1 MVIILKQIKEKF
13 CKTLNNKFIKKNIF
27 VYIYVFIIF
36 SSMVPNKDNINNIS
50 KLNTIIPGINRLS
63 NDDEKNNNE
72 LKYSFKLFEIF
83 QNIF

>member
-36 SSMVPNKDNINNIS
+36 SSMLPNKDNINNIS

-72 LKYSFKLFEIF
+72 IKYSFKLFEIF
-83 QNIF
+83 QSIF

>member
-36 SSMVPNKDNINNIS
+36 SSMLPNKDNINNIS
-50 KLNTIIPGINRLS
+50 KLNTIIHGINRLS
-63 NDDEKNNNE
+63 NDDKKNNNE

>member
-36 SSMVPNKDNINNIS
+36 YSKIPNKDNINNIS

-63 NDDEKNNNE
+63 NDDKKNNNE

>member
-36 SSMVPNKDNINNIS
+36 SSMLPNKDNINNIS

-63 NDDEKNNNE
+63 NDDKKNNNE

>member
-27 VYIYVFIIF
+27 FFIFLFIIF
-36 SSMVPNKDNINNIS
+36 SSMLPNKDNINNIS

-63 NDDEKNNNE
+63 NDDKKNNNE

>member
-36 SSMVPNKDNINNIS
+36 SSMLPNKDNINNIS

>member
-36 SSMVPNKDNINNIS
+36 SSMLPNKDNINNIS

-63 NDDEKNNNE
+63 NDDKKNNE
-72 LKYSFKLFEIF
+72 EVKYSFKLFEIF

>member
-13 CKTLNNKFIKKNIF
+13 CKALNNKFIKKNIF

-36 SSMVPNKDNINNIS
+36 SSMLPNKDNINNIS

>member
-13 CKTLNNKFIKKNIF
+13 CKALNNKFIKKNIF

-36 SSMVPNKDNINNIS
+36 SSMLPNKDNINNIS

-63 NDDEKNNNE
+63 NDDKKNNE
-72 LKYSFKLFEIF
+72 EVKYSFKLFEIF

>member
-36 SSMVPNKDNINNIS
+36 STMLPNKDNINNIS

-63 NDDEKNNNE
+63 NDDKKNNNE

>member
-36 SSMVPNKDNINNIS
+36 SSMLPNKDNINNIS
-50 KLNTIIPGINRLS
+50 KLNTIITGINRLS
-63 NDDEKNNNE
+63 NDDKKNNNE

>member
-1 MVIILKQIKEKF
+1 MVIILRKIKEKF
-13 CKTLNNKFIKKNIF
+13 RETLNNKFIKKNIF

-36 SSMVPNKDNINNIS
+36 SSMLPNKDNINNIS

-63 NDDEKNNNE
+63 NDDKKNNNE